1 MNPHWQISA
10 GELFELTRPA
20 AFALSALVSAWVLMS
35 ARRHRFSFY
44 AAMAWALSTLFYPL
58 IVLPIYL
65 IIRAHRRRHQFH
77 LQPASRPTDTDGPSD
92 EEASSDEQT
101 NSDEKT
107 PQPIAYRPRLRRT
120 LPLVYL
126 LAVLSLGA
134 IYYYAETRGP
144 DAHLAR
150 ASRARVLGQ
159 HDKAIKEYRS
169 ALALED
175 DPHIHN
181 LLGIELAETGQL
193 AEALTEFRRAES
205 GGEPDELLSYRIA
218 SALNLLGRRTEAA
231 TEYQRFLSTPRC
243 NQSYPDPQC
252 ASARTHVERITKSGS

>member
-20 AFALSALVSAWVLMS
+20 AFALSAFVSAWVLMS
-35 ARRHRFSFY
+35 ARRHRFPFY
-44 AAMAWALSTLFYPL
+44 ASMAWALLTLFYPL
-58 IVLPIYL
+58 IVLPVYL
-65 IIRAHRRRHQFH
+65 IVRAHRRRHQYH
-77 LQPASRPTDTDGPSD
+77 LQSTSQPTDTDGPSD

-101 NSDEKT
+101 NGDKKT
-107 PQPIAYRPRLRRT
+107 PRAVAYRPGLRRT

-126 LAVLSLGA
+126 LTVLLFGA
-134 IYYYAETRGP
+134 IYYYSETRGP

-181 LLGIELAETGQL
+181 LLGIELADAGQS
-193 AEALTEFRRAES
+193 AEALAEFRKAES
-205 GGEPDELLSYRIA
+205 GGEPDDLLSYRIA
-218 SALNLLGRRTEAA
+218 SALNLLGRRSEAA
-231 TEYQRFLSTPRC
+231 TEYQRFLATSRC
-243 NQSYPDPQC
+243 KQSYPDPQC
-252 ASARTHVERITKSGS
+252 ASARTHIEWIMKTGN